1 MYVLSELTVSTVLFL
16 KLMGS
21 QCRLRNEFEEPNV
34 FRNTR
39 RHSSVV
45 SGNLYGAQIGVPS
58 NRKCAVNGYTAVDK
72 ELNLPKIERRK
83 RVVK

>member
-1 MYVLSELTVSTVLFL
+1 VYLYVASEVTVSTFLFL

-21 QCRLRNEFEEPNV
+21 QCRLRNEFEEPDF

-45 SGNLYGAQIGVPS
+45 SGNLYGTQIGVAS
-58 NRKCAVNGYTAVDK
+58 K
-72 ELNLPKIERRK
+72 
-83 RVVK
+83 